1 MTKKLLLIVL
11 YIFISC
17 KETNQA
23 PPVQNEENKVGT
35 FYKEVPAITPDDRK
49 EIDNEERRT
58 YHVDEE
64 YKYEYRTGRPDHY
77 EYNYDIIGLDSLN
90 NEVTGNVNT
99 CGKFGAGIIR
109 DKKGNEKDIEV
120 EWYDY
125 GKMKGKDT
133 DGMQYE
139 LKAE

>member
-1 MTKKLLLIVL
+1 MTKKLLLILL

-23 PPVQNEENKVGT
+23 PPVQNEEIKLGIFNN
-35 FYKEVPAITPDDRK
+35 EVPAITPDDRK

-120 EWYDY
+120 EWYEN